1 MVQHAE
7 GWKIFT
13 VDWNPATN
21 QFGALSFIYGTAITA
36 VIAIIMSVP
45 VSVGIAL
52 LLTEVVPHRWARP
65 IVYVIDLL
73 AVVPSVVWGLWGI
86 LVFAPWLQQH
96 LHLDRLGREGD
107 PGARR
112 PVRAAGERR
121 LVLHRRHHPGLHD
134 HADRD
139 LAVA

>member
-1 MVQHAE
+1 MVQHG

-21 QFGALSFIYGTAITA
+21 SFGAMSFIYGTVLTA
-36 VIAIIMSVP
+36 AIAIILSVP
-45 VSVGIAL
+45 VSVAIAL
-52 LLTEVVPHRWARP
+52 LLTEVVPRRWARP
-65 IVYVIDLL
+65 IVYVVDLL

-112 PVRAAGERR
+112 PVRASR
-121 LVLHRRHHPGLHD
+121 
-134 HADRD
+134 
-139 LAVA
+139 